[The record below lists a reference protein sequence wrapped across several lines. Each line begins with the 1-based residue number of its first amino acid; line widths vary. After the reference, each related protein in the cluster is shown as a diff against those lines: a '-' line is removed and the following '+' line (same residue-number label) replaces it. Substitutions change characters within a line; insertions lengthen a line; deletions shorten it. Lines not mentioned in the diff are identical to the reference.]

1 MKGWKKIFHENGNK
15 KKSGVAILTS
25 DKTDIKVKATTRDR
39 QGHYIMIKRSLQEQD
54 ITIIIIRP
62 QYIRQ
67 TLTSIKE
74 EIDSN
79 TIIMRL
85 QYPTYTNG
93 QII

>member
-1 MKGWKKIFHENGNK
+1 M
-15 KKSGVAILTS
+15 S

>member
-1 MKGWKKIFHENGNK
+1 MRGWKKIFHENGNK
-15 KKSGVAILTS
+15 KKSGVAIHMS